1 MLLQAPPQI
10 PPAEARGWGQF
21 LQVIPMMAGTF
32 AFALLFMMSS
42 TRQGPLQWVIGAM
55 FGLSALGMLATTWG
69 PGTGPK
75 KSELVARRRDYMR
88 YLASLRRQARRA
100 AREQTRAAYFRHP
113 DPATLWSTVASARL
127 WERRPSDADHGV
139 IRVALGPQE
148 LATLLIPPPSQPLDD
163 LEPMCA
169 AALQRFLSTYALVH
183 DLPVAIS
190 LRAFSRV
197 YTTGDPDAVRSM
209 LRAAVAQIVALHAP
223 EDFVVAVAAPP
234 RRRGDWEWV
243 KWLPHALHP
252 VRQDALGRVRLIGH
266 TLADVEG
273 LLADLISTR
282 SRFVPHEGDGPH
294 VIVLVDGV
302 EPDSGELLL
311 ADGGIAGVTVIDVC
325 RPAPRVLDRSV
336 LALEIDASGQL
347 QSATIDM
354 QAALGRPDTLGL
366 SQAEALA
373 RQLAP
378 LRLPSGGTDSA
389 DPLAADVTLAG
400 LLGIG
405 DPGRFEPSYLWA
417 SRPARDRLRVPIGA
431 GPDGTPVHLDLKE
444 SALDGMGPHGLLIG
458 ATGSGKSELLR
469 TLVVALA
476 VTHSPETLNFV
487 LIDFKGGATFA
498 TLDQLPH
505 TSAVITN
512 LAEELQLVDRMTD
525 AINGELIRR
534 QELLRRAGN
543 FVNVHEYERS
553 RAAGA
558 ALAPL
563 PSLLIICD
571 EFSELLTAKPD
582 FIDMFVQIGRLGRS
596 LGVHLMLASQR
607 LEEGRL
613 RGLDT
618 HLSYRIGLR
627 TFSAH
632 ESRVVLG
639 VADAYELP
647 RSPGHGY
654 LKFGTEVMDRFR
666 AAYASGPYRSAERSD
681 RDDGPAPVVVIEEFV
696 PHYVAPAA
704 TEQEAAPPV
713 VEEEPAAG
721 APTVLDVLVQQ
732 MQGRGVPAH
741 QVWLPP
747 LKEAPP
753 LDQILPPL
761 AVDQRRGLSVAVA
774 QVAGTLQVAVGLVDK
789 PLEQRR
795 DVLWL
800 DLAGANGHIALVGGP
815 QTGKS
820 TALRAFV
827 CSLALCH
834 TPAEVQ
840 CYVLDFGGGSLAGLR
855 DLPHVGGVAQRQDT
869 VQIRRA
875 VAEVRTV
882 LDERERLFV
891 ERGIDSVATYRRL
904 RAAGELAEQR
914 FGDVFLIVDGW
925 LSLRNEHD
933 DLEEVVSDIANRGL
947 SYGIHVVAAASRW
960 MDFRQA
966 IRDLLGT
973 KLELRLG
980 DPSDS
985 VINRAAAANVPGSSP
1000 GRGLTPAG
1008 LHFISALPRLGAQA
1022 GEDGDLSSGQADL
1035 VRRIR
1040 EAYPGATAPRVRLLP
1055 ARVPYES
1062 MPRLT
1067 VEQAGLALPI
1077 GLGESDLQ
1085 PVYADFGAEPHM
1097 LVFGDSESGKSTFL
1111 RVVARGI
1118 ADRFQPEQA
1127 RVFVVDYRRSLLG
1140 AVDPAY
1146 LMDYAATS
1154 AKAAGM
1160 MRAIAAVLA
1169 RRLPDADA
1177 TEDDLRGGTRW
1188 TGAECFVL
1196 VDDYDLLANAAENP
1210 LAPLLE
1216 FLPQARDIGLH
1227 LVVVRRSGGA
1237 GRSMY
1242 EPVVQRLRELSSPG
1256 IVMSG
1261 DRDEGTLL
1269 GNVRPQRLPPGRG
1282 WMVTRR
1288 TGTQL
1293 IQIADL
1299 QA

>member
-1 MLLQAPPQI
+1 MLQAPPQI
-10 PPAEARGWGQF
+10 PPVESRSWGQF
-21 LQVIPMMAGTF
+21 LQIIPMMAGTF

-42 TRQGPLQWVIGAM
+42 SRQGPLQWVIGAM
-55 FGLSALGMLATTWG
+55 FGLSALGMLGTTWG

-75 KSELVARRRDYMR
+75 KGELVARRRDYMR
-88 YLASLRRQARRA
+88 YLASQRRQARRA
-100 AREQTRAAYFRHP
+100 AREQIRAAYFHHP
-113 DPATLWSTVASARL
+113 DPTTLWSTVASARL
-127 WERRPSDADHGV
+127 WERRSSDADHGV

-148 LATLLIPPPSQPLDD
+148 LATLLIPPASQPLED

-197 YTTGDPDAVRSM
+197 YATGEPDAVRAM
-209 LRAAVAQIVALHAP
+209 IRAAVAQIVALHAP
-223 EDFVVAVAAPP
+223 DDILIAVAAPA

-252 VRQDALGRVRLIGH
+252 ARRDALGRVRLIGH
-266 TLADVEG
+266 TLADVEA
-273 LLADLISTR
+273 LLADLIGSR
-282 SRFVPHEGDGPH
+282 SRFTPHDGPVPH
-294 VIVLVDGV
+294 IVVLLDGV
-302 EPDSGELLL
+302 ELESGDVLL
-311 ADGGIAGVTVIDVC
+311 AEGGIAGLTVIDVC
-325 RPAPRVLDRSV
+325 RPAPRVLDRYV
-336 LALEIDASGQL
+336 LALEIDAAGQL

-354 QAALGRPDTLGL
+354 QAALGRPDALGL
-366 SQAEALA
+366 PQAEALA

-378 LRLPSGGTDSA
+378 LRLPSGGADSG
-389 DPLAADVTLAG
+389 DPLAGDVTLAG
-400 LLGIG
+400 LLDIG

-431 GPDGTPVHLDLKE
+431 GPDGVPVRLDLKE
-444 SALDGMGPHGLLIG
+444 SALDGMGPHGLVIG

-487 LIDFKGGATFA
+487 LIDFKGGATFT

-512 LAEELQLVDRMTD
+512 LVDELPLVDRMTD

-558 ALAPL
+558 SLAPL

-582 FIDMFVQIGRLGRS
+582 FIDMFVQIGRVGRS
-596 LGVHLMLASQR
+596 LGVHLLLASQR

-666 AAYASGPYRSAERSD
+666 AAYASGPYRTPNQAEHHEGND
-681 RDDGPAPVVVIEEFV
+681 PVIAIEEFV
-696 PHYVAPAA
+696 PHFVAPAA
-704 TEQEAAPPV
+704 TDPEPDVPA
-713 VEEEPAAG
+713 VEEPAAAG
-721 APTVLDVLVQQ
+721 APTVLDVLVRQ
-732 MQGRGVPAH
+732 MTGRGVPAH

-747 LKEAPP
+747 LKEAPA

-761 AVDQRRGLSVAVA
+761 AVDQVRGLSVAVP
-774 QVAGTLQVAVGLVDK
+774 QLAGTLQVAIGLADR
-789 PLEQRR
+789 PLDQRR

-800 DLAGANGHIALVGGP
+800 DLAGANGHVALVGGP

-840 CYVLDFGGGSLAGLR
+840 CYVLDFGGGSFAGLLN
-855 DLPHVGGVAQRQDT
+855 LPHVGGVAHRQDT

-875 VAEVRTV
+875 VAEVKTV
-882 LDERERLFV
+882 LDERERTFV
-891 ERGIDSVATYRRL
+891 ERGIDSIATYRRL
-904 RAAGELAEQR
+904 RAAGELAEER
-914 FGDVFLIVDGW
+914 FGDVFLIVDNW
-925 LSLRNEHD
+925 LTLRNEHD
-933 DLEEVVSDIANRGL
+933 DLEEIVNDIANRGL
-947 SYGIHVVAAASRW
+947 SYGVHVVASASRW
-960 MDFRQA
+960 LDFRQA
-966 IRDLLGT
+966 IRDLMGT
-973 KLELRLG
+973 RLELRLG

-985 VINRAAAANVPGSSP
+985 VINRKAAANVPEDSP
-1000 GRGLTPAG
+1000 GRGITPAG
-1008 LHFISALPRLGAQA
+1008 LHFISALPRLGSST
-1022 GEDGDLSSGQADL
+1022 GDLGAGQAEL
-1035 VRRIR
+1035 VRHVR
-1040 EAYPGATAPRVRLLP
+1040 ESYRGPEAPRVRLLP
-1055 ARVPYES
+1055 ARVPFEHL
-1062 MPRLT
+1062 PKLT
-1067 VEQAGLALPI
+1067 VEQAGSALPI
-1077 GLGESDLQ
+1077 GIGESDLQ

-1097 LVFGDSESGKSTFL
+1097 ILFGDSESGKTTFL

-1140 AVDPAY
+1140 AVDPAF

-1160 MRAIAAVLA
+1160 MRGLATALA

-1177 TEDDLRGGTRW
+1177 TQDDLQAREPW
-1188 TGAECFVL
+1188 SGARCFVL
-1196 VDDYDLLANAAENP
+1196 IDDYDLLSNSSENP
-1210 LAPLLE
+1210 IGPLLE

-1227 LVVVRRSGGA
+1227 LVVARRSGGA

-1242 EPVVQRLRELSSPG
+1242 EPVLQRLRELSSPG
-1256 IVMSG
+1256 IVLSG